1 VELKADYGAIGQ
13 SLGGARATYT
23 LGATLRVPLFEGGKT
38 VGKVIEADAALQA
51 ERLRL
56 EDLRGRIDYEVRT
69 ALLDLAAAG
78 ERVSVAERAL
88 ALAREQLRR
97 SQDRFEAGV
106 ANNIDVVQAQET
118 LAEATETRIAAIYDQ
133 NLARAALARAL
144 GLAETAF
151 QQLVRGE

>member
-1 VELKADYGAIGQ
+1 IVAQNRLARAKLDLARAIGLPLGQEFRLSDPMPRADMPLPAVQEALSRAYENRSDWKSAQARVRSAEASRSSAWGETLPKVELNADYGAIGQ

-69 ALLDLAAAG
+69 AL
-78 ERVSVAERAL
+78 
-88 ALAREQLRR
+88 
-97 SQDRFEAGV
+97 
-106 ANNIDVVQAQET
+106 
-118 LAEATETRIAAIYDQ
+118 
-133 NLARAALARAL
+133 
-144 GLAETAF
+144 
-151 QQLVRGE
+151 